1 LCEGWLIVHSTRN
14 REQEERTMSDNLR
27 RYHAIRHALVHAYPA
42 PPTGN
47 LARHLNTLAALISG
61 IVGSKST
68 QLPHIAAKVP
78 NGTKPDSRVK
88 RFARWFD
95 NAHILEEVYF
105 LPYAEVL
112 LRHLALQTVVLVM
125 DGSGVGRGCTALMI
139 HVIYKGR
146 ALPLAWRVRQAPKG
160 HFPEDLHIA
169 LVELISELLPA
180 GAQVVFLG
188 DGEFD
193 GTALQATLNA
203 AGWCYACHTAQSTVA
218 TWEGETFR
226 LDTLGAC
233 SKPGT
238 LIALQEVKV
247 TRDAYGP
254 VMVLSCWAKGYQD
267 PLYLVSNM
275 DAAEEAC
282 HYYQK
287 RFRIETFFS
296 DQKSRGFH
304 LHKSHISDPQRLSRL
319 LIAACLAYIWMIYLG
334 SLCEKDRWRE
344 IIHRKKRCD
353 LSLFQLGLR
362 ILEHFLNEDLPV
374 PVQFHVTI

>member
-1 LCEGWLIVHSTRN
+1 
-14 REQEERTMSDNLR
+14 MSDNLR
-27 RYHAIRHALVHAYPA
+27 RYRAIRDALTQCYPGQ
-42 PPTGN
+42 PSGTV
-47 LARHLNTLAALISG
+47 ARHLITLAALISG

-78 NGTKPDSRVK
+78 NGPKPESRVK

-95 NAHILEEVYF
+95 NAHILEEMYF
-105 LPYAEVL
+105 LPYADVL

-139 HVIYKGR
+139 HVVYKGR

-169 LVELISELLPA
+169 MVELMREVIPA
-180 GAQVVFLG
+180 GAHVVFLG

-193 GTALQATLNA
+193 GTALQATLNE
-203 AGWCYACHTAQSTVA
+203 AGWSYACHTARSTTA
-218 TWEGETFR
+218 TWDGTPFR

-238 LIALQEVKV
+238 LIALQEVKFN
-247 TRDAYGP
+247 RDAYGP
-254 VMVLSCWAKGYQD
+254 VLVLSCWAKGYQE

-282 HYYQK
+282 
-287 RFRIETFFS
+287 R
-296 DQKSRGFH
+296 
-304 LHKSHISDPQRLSRL
+304 
-319 LIAACLAYIWMIYLG
+319 
-334 SLCEKDRWRE
+334 
-344 IIHRKKRCD
+344 
-353 LSLFQLGLR
+353 
-362 ILEHFLNEDLPV
+362 
-374 PVQFHVTI
+374 